1 MIRAEKADQLPE
13 AFRKGIEL
21 CREGEWKDGLFVLGR
36 IAASGRAGSL
46 PGLYHSY
53 LGYGIARL
61 EGRHAEGI
69 KLCRHAIKIQFY
81 EPDNYLNL
89 ARTAMLAGDR
99 KEAVRAVRGGLKVVP
114 GNRELAVLYGELGI
128 RQLPV
133 LPFLSRSNPL
143 NLLLGKLRA
152 ALFGPGAEPAGK
164 QPPSSPKPRSK
175 PGARGQA

>member
-1 MIRAEKADQLPE
+1 MIRGEKTDQLPE
-13 AFRKGIEL
+13 AFRKGIDL

-36 IAASGRAGSL
+36 IAASGRSGEL

-61 EGRHAEGI
+61 EGRHEEGI
-69 KLCRHAIKIQFY
+69 KLCRHAIKLQFY

-99 KEAVRAVRGGLKVVP
+99 KEAVKAIQGGLKVDP
-114 GNRELAVLYGELGI
+114 GNHELAALARELGV
-128 RQLPV
+128 RQLPI
-133 LPFLSRSNPL
+133 LSFLSRSNPL

-152 ALFGPGAEPAGK
+152 ALFGPAAK
-164 QPPSSPKPRSK
+164 PPDKPTPGPKPRSR
-175 PGARGQA
+175 PGAKG